1 MIKALSEAEVRET
14 VVSALAEDLGEGDIT
29 AALVPE
35 TLRATATVITREA
48 GVLCGTAWFEMT
60 FQAFDRDAAV
70 EWKARDGD
78 RIAPD
83 QVLCTVSGTARAL
96 LSGERMALNF
106 LQTLSGT
113 ATLARRYREQVADLP
128 VALLDTRK
136 TLPGLRAAQKYAVCC
151 GGCSN
156 HRMGLHDAI
165 LIKENH
171 IAACGSIKK
180 AVEKSQQLFPELQV
194 EVEVEDL
201 DQLAQAVAAGAHLAL
216 LDNFTVQDLRRAV
229 ALNQGRAVLEAS
241 GGITL
246 GNVREIAETGV
257 ERISIGALTKDVQ
270 AIDLSMRLR
279 IDR

>member
-1 MIKALSEAEVRET
+1 
-14 VVSALAEDLGEGDIT
+14 
-29 AALVPE
+29 
-35 TLRATATVITREA
+35 
-48 GVLCGTAWFEMT
+48 MT